1 MKGTNPTLP
10 FGAFVPTNGWP
21 TVPTISQMAAT
32 SRQRRELRSLDPH
45 ILADIG
51 VTATEAAAETKRPVW
66 DVPGYWRR

>member
-32 SRQRRELRSLDPH
+32 RRQRRDLRSLDTH
-45 ILADIG
+45 ILDGIG
-51 VTATEAAAETKRPVW
+51 ITATEAAAETKRPFW
-66 DVPGYWRR
+66 DVAVR